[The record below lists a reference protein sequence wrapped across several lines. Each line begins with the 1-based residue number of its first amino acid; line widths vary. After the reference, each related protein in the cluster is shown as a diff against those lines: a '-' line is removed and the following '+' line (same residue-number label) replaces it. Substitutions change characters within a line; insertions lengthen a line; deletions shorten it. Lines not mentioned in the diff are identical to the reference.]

1 GSDAFSLK
9 PFFDNLGGALATH
22 REIRYAKTIL
32 LIGGEPEELQPLTG
46 KQIRQAVRN
55 GGAHLII
62 ANTVPIRLREQ
73 AAQLIHINRGNE
85 DAIVLALL
93 GSEDD
98 SLVIEKAGVSQS
110 DLDTLRKSISETRGD
125 LIVMFGDGLSDEGQC
140 LLGQLPYSLSA
151 TDRRVLFHLLP
162 LF

>member
-1 GSDAFSLK
+1 GS
-9 PFFDNLGGALATH
+9 
-22 REIRYAKTIL
+22 
-32 LIGGEPEELQPLTG
+32 
-46 KQIRQAVRN
+46 
-55 GGAHLII
+55 
-62 ANTVPIRLREQ
+62 
-73 AAQLIHINRGNE
+73 E

-125 LIVMFGDGLSDEGQC
+125 LIVMFGDRLSDEGQC

-151 TDRRVLFHLLP
+151 TDRRVLLHLLP
-162 LF
+162 LFNNSVGLHDMGWDQGAISLQEMLAAAGAEIRSMYIAGSLLPQQLETNPDALEKLDFLVVQELFETATSSHADV